1 MPQDNWPKQ
10 LIKPN
15 GDHMTEM
22 EACHKMF
29 GSYKHPVM
37 TNLYKLFT
45 TYESGSTDELLK
57 AGGNLT
63 DRVTEEEKA
72 EWMMETV
79 MVGKIPELF

>member
-1 MPQDNWPKQ
+1 
-10 LIKPN
+10 
-15 GDHMTEM
+15 MTEM

-29 GSYKHPVM
+29 GSYRHPVM

-45 TYESGSTDELLK
+45 TYESGSLGELLK
-57 AGGNLT
+57 AKGNLE

-79 MVGKIPELF
+79 MTGKIPELF